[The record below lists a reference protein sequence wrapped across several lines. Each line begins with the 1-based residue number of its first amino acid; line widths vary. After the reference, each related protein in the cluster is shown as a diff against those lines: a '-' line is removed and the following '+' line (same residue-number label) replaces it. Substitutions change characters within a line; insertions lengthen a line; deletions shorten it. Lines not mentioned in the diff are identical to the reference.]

1 MTVRSFRNSLSI
13 LTALLTVS
21 LALNSVRAQTGQ
33 PAATPPVDDGLNL
46 RFANGIAAI
55 AEDKI
60 ITVDDIRREIA
71 PLIAQVRQESHNEKE
86 FNEKLQQLQDSVVQ
100 DLVDRVLIVKEFYK
114 DEKHKVPASIIDN
127 QIAEIIATQF
137 DGDRSKYLA
146 YLRSRGISQ
155 KDYRRETEEEMIYG
169 YMRQQKRKSSST
181 ISPVKIET
189 FYNENK
195 DRFYQEDQVH
205 LRLIQITRN
214 PDDTDDTLKGR
225 ADDIVKQL
233 KSGASFVDLARLYSQ
248 DSRRTKGGDWG
259 WQRRSDL
266 RKEFSDVIFSLD
278 QGKYSDPLVMPEGAF
293 LLFVEERKHAGI
305 LPLDEVRDQI
315 EKMLIQQ
322 SSRQEQER
330 WLEKLRR
337 NGYVKHF

>member
-33 PAATPPVDDGLNL
+33 SATTPPVDDGLNL

-71 PLIAQVRQESHNEKE
+71 PLIAQVRQESHSEKE

-266 RKEFSDVIFSLD
+266 RKEFSDVIFTLD
-278 QGKYSDPLVMPEGAF
+278 QGKYSDPLIMPEGAF

-322 SSRQEQER
+322 GSRQEQER

-337 NGYVKHF
+337 NGYVKLF